1 MAKLFFNT
9 RDELKCVDTDMVAYA
24 KADGNYSK
32 LVYITGKEIT
42 LTIGISKLE
51 TILKDNND
59 KRNRFVRIGRSIII
73 NHFYLFRIEPL
84 KQTLV
89 LSDGGKFDLRIN
101 MPKQSLK
108 AYKEAIHKR
117 VNRKPASK

>member
-9 RDELKCVDTDMVAYA
+9 RDELKCIDTDLVAFA

-32 LVYITGKEIT
+32 VVYITGKEIT
-42 LTIGISKLE
+42 LTFGITKLE
-51 TILKDNND
+51 SILKDNND

-84 KQTLV
+84 KQTLI
-89 LSDGGKFDLRIN
+89 LSDGGKLDIRISL
-101 MPKQSLK
+101 PKQSLK
-108 AYKEAIHKR
+108 AYKDAIHKR
-117 VNRKPASK
+117 VNK

>member
-9 RDELKCVDTDMVAYA
+9 RDELKCIETDLVAFA

-32 LVYITGKEIT
+32 VVYITGKEIT
-42 LTIGISKLE
+42 LTFGITKLE
-51 TILKDNND
+51 AILKDNND

-84 KQTLV
+84 KQTLI
-89 LSDGGKFDLRIN
+89 LSDGGQSDIRISL
-101 MPKQSLK
+101 PKQTLK

-117 VNRKPASK
+117 VNRKSTSN